1 MQNPEQEFYGVA
13 FSPDSRWLTY
23 TKPAKNDFSVVYVY
37 NLVEKKEY
45 PVTEKWYNSSSP
57 VFSTDG
63 KYLVFES
70 DRDFNPIYG
79 RLEWNHVYT
88 RMGGI
93 YLSCPQMRR

>member
-1 MQNPEQEFYGVA
+1 M
-13 FSPDSRWLTY
+13 
-23 TKPAKNDFSVVYVY
+23 VYVY

-93 YLSCPQMRR
+93 YLAASTWPC